1 MANAEHL
8 EVVKKGK
15 AAMEQWRKQHPKER
29 LDLSLASLNGAD
41 LTMADL
47 SRANLKQAD
56 LIEANLSGADIS
68 RSILGGARLMLAV
81 LIETNLR
88 GADLTLANLNG
99 ADLTMADLS
108 RANLSQADLRIADL
122 SRANLSRA
130 DLLGASLRG
139 AELSGVNLSAARCA
153 YTGFGL
159 CDLSLAR
166 GLDSVVHRMPSTIGI
181 DTLIASFRCA
191 GNRLTPELET
201 FFRGAGVPKNLLAEL
216 PRILAEVQYCTAF
229 ICYGEPDL
237 TFTQGLYQDLTA
249 KGVSCWLYSMDA
261 TPGKRTWKEIVE
273 RRREAEKMI
282 VLCSAGA
289 LVRDGVLKE
298 VEEQIDEDP
307 DKMVPISLDN
317 LWKEDGFKV
326 MRGSR
331 DLKPF
336 LLERNYADFSDPAK
350 YEKSLQRLLN
360 GLERKK
366 VGPNPD

>member
-1 MANAEHL
+1 MANPEHV
-8 EVVKKGK
+8 EVVREGSE
-15 AAMEQWRKQHPKER
+15 AIARWRKLHPKER
-29 LDLSLASLNGAD
+29 LNLIGAD
-41 LTMADL
+41 LFDADL
-47 SRANLKQAD
+47 SGADLSGANLSGAFLFRAD
-56 LIEANLSGADIS
+56 LFGANLSGADLS
-68 RSILGGARLMLAV
+68 GAILSGA
-81 LIETNLR
+81 NLF
-88 GADLTLANLNG
+88 GADL
-99 ADLTMADLS
+99 
-108 RANLSQADLRIADL
+108 R
-122 SRANLSRA
+122 
-130 DLLGASLRG
+130 
-139 AELSGVNLSAARCA
+139 EVNLSAAVCIV
-153 YTGFGL
+153 TVFGD
-159 CDLSLAR
+159 CDLSSAK
-166 GLDSVVHRMPSTIGI
+166 GLDSVAHRGPSTIGI
-181 DTLIASFRCA
+181 DTLIASFRGA

-237 TFTQGLYQDLTA
+237 SFTQGLYQDLTA

-307 DKMVPISLDN
+307 DKMLPISLDN
-317 LWKEDGFKV
+317 LWKEGGFKV

-336 LLERNYADFSDPAK
+336 LLERNYADFSDPAS
-350 YEKSLQRLLN
+350 YEKSLERLLK
-360 GLERKK
+360 GLERKRS
-366 VGPNPD
+366 

>member
-15 AAMEQWRKQHPKER
+15 AAIEQWRKQHPKER
-29 LDLSLASLNGAD
+29 LDLSRAD
-41 LTMADL
+41 LG
-47 SRANLKQAD
+47 
-56 LIEANLSGADIS
+56 EANLSGAD
-68 RSILGGARLMLAV
+68 
-81 LIETNLR
+81 LI
-88 GADLTLANLNG
+88 GANLF
-99 ADLTMADLS
+99 
-108 RANLSQADLRIADL
+108 RANLSEANLSAANLRRANLIWADLRRANLFRANLSEANLSAADL
-122 SRANLSRA
+122 FRANLGDANLSGADLIGANLGDANLSRA
-130 DLLGASLRG
+130 DLFAANLSRAYLR
-139 AELSGVNLSAARCA
+139 AVNLSAAVCVV
-153 YTGFGL
+153 TVFGD
-159 CDLSLAR
+159 CDLSSAK
-166 GLDSVVHRMPSTIGI
+166 GLDSVVHIGPSTIGI
-181 DTLIASFRCA
+181 DTLITSFRGI

-216 PRILAEVQYCTAF
+216 LRILAEVQYCTAF

-237 TFTQGLYQDLTA
+237 SFTQGLYQDLTA

-307 DKMVPISLDN
+307 DKMLPISLDN
-317 LWKEDGFKV
+317 LWKEGGFKV

-350 YEKSLQRLLN
+350 YEKSLQRLLK